1 MHTFYTWS
9 IDPLPLSRARSPI
22 DINYSDEVMTME
34 KKRGQIHEKD
44 IWEMYE
50 KKCRQEGTTP
60 SIEDF
65 KKWTR
70 SLLAN
75 L

>member
-1 MHTFYTWS
+1 MK
-9 IDPLPLSRARSPI
+9 
-22 DINYSDEVMTME
+22 ME

-50 KKCRQEGTTP
+50 KKCRQEGRTP